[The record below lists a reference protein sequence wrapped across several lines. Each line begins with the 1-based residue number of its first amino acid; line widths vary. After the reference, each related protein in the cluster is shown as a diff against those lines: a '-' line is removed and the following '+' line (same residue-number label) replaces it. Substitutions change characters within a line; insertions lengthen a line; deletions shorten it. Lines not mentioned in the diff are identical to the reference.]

1 MPSDV
6 KSQTNDVHY
15 FPVNNREFQMKPGFC
30 PSVLIT
36 TITLS
41 TLFALPVAARQMP
54 REDVVDVPA
63 IGEGL
68 CVSNIF
74 QTNMVLQRNK
84 PIHVWGWAEPDETI
98 TVTFAGQVL
107 SVLTD
112 QDRGWKVELPAMPA
126 HNNPGQMTIQGRNKT
141 LVLDNILVGDVW
153 LLGGQSNMEF
163 ELAKVENGNL
173 EIISANFPEIRIL
186 TVPYGQGPE
195 YKPGFA
201 RLHEWSDW
209 FGRHFRKGDWEI
221 CAPETVRDLS
231 AIGYVFARRIH
242 KASNVP
248 IGVIDVSR
256 GGTTI
261 ETWTPLS
268 VLRALDSKTT
278 RGRLAFFDNA
288 VAEWDPQADLEKRIN
303 EHRRFIERLTKEGK
317 PIPDDRKQEPDD
329 LRPGP
334 IGDPNHPGHCY
345 AGMIA
350 PIAGLSVKGAIFHQG
365 FNNAFEG
372 SIGVDMYRDIFPE
385 MIRSWREAFGDP
397 QMPFGILSLCTD
409 GYPQTRDDYC
419 EKMFNAGID
428 IRAAQYQTFLDFY
441 NAGDLQVGF
450 VSTYDLRRRW
460 YHPQLKLPAGERIAR
475 WALATQY
482 GFEGQVEWKPP
493 MLVSMVRGDGC
504 LVLTL
509 DTDVSDPE
517 DGAIAGF
524 AIAGEDRKF
533 HPADVAY
540 AETGRNDRGQIQYDR
555 KQLVLVSPMVSEP
568 AHFRYAWGR
577 NPLGNLQATGNKD
590 LPFATQRSD
599 DWRMEEVPLGVLG
612 DDVTLPASRGDQNKI
627 LQALR
632 EQDRQRRLNEAR
644 QIIEANDGTPGS
656 GK

>member
-1 MPSDV
+1 
-6 KSQTNDVHY
+6 
-15 FPVNNREFQMKPGFC
+15 MKPGFC

-98 TVTFAGQVL
+98 TVSFAGQVL
-107 SVLTD
+107 SVLAD
-112 QDRGWKVELPAMPA
+112 QDRGWKVELAAMPA

-195 YKPGFA
+195 YQPGFA

-268 VLRALDSKTT
+268 VLRAMDSKTT
-278 RGRLAFFDNA
+278 RARLAFFDNA

-517 DGAIAGF
+517 DGTIAGF